1 MGEAITSRQVWALR
15 GSVVNTCAPVWAI
28 EPGLHSVRGYRFCM
42 DGWTNLNGGLGLN
55 RPRFELVSSLS
66 L

>member
-15 GSVVNTCAPVWAI
+15 GSIVNTCAPVWAI
-28 EPGLHSVRGYRFCM
+28 EPDLHSVHGNHFCT
-42 DGWTNLNGGLGLN
+42 DGWTNLNGGLGIN